1 MPGYFECAEIFELP
15 VDPPTSDSGVTSGSP
30 ATKKWVIF
38 AADAKYAIGN
48 FDGKKFTPEHEGK
61 HQVHWGKYYASQ
73 CFSGNPDGRVV
84 QIGWAQIGM
93 PGMPFN
99 QAFSLP
105 SELTLHTTDDGIR
118 MFASPIKELEKLRK
132 PSPRTI
138 SNKELTAPAPMV
150 EFDVA
155 DQLFDIVVTLKK
167 GTAGQAVLGFGDNA
181 VTYHFESQKLDD
193 MPLKMK
199 DGKVTFRLLVDRP
212 MFEVV
217 GGDGACYK
225 TGGRRDMGKPLGK
238 ISLTAQGGAL
248 TLESFTAYEIKS
260 IWK

>member
-1 MPGYFECAEIFELP
+1 
-15 VDPPTSDSGVTSGSP
+15 
-30 ATKKWVIF
+30 
-38 AADAKYAIGN
+38 
-48 FDGKKFTPEHEGK
+48 
-61 HQVHWGKYYASQ
+61 
-73 CFSGNPDGRVV
+73 
-84 QIGWAQIGM
+84 
-93 PGMPFN
+93 
-99 QAFSLP
+99 
-105 SELTLHTTDDGIR
+105 
-118 MFASPIKELEKLRK
+118 
-132 PSPRTI
+132 
-138 SNKELTAPAPMV
+138 MV

-199 DGKVTFRLLVDRP
+199 DGKVTFRVLVDRP